1 MKDEKFPGDNGLERG
16 VRSNRRLHIS
26 AGQCPSVVER
36 IAAFA
41 VTPRVSVSPIEFA
54 RNFRPRVIRHVLMDW
69 DGTTSLSRG
78 GWADIMAVLYAEHL
92 PKFAGENDAVRHE
105 FARAELMTLNGKPSI
120 HQMAHL
126 ADIVERRGGTPETA
140 EEYHD
145 EFQRRLGEAVR
156 ARLDRVRGEPPGTD
170 SLLVRGVRALFE
182 TLRARGITLTLAT
195 GSVLHEV
202 RHEAEL
208 LDVARYFDAMHGPH
222 SLDDRVFS
230 KGAIIASL
238 LRERGVDGAA
248 LLAFGDGPV
257 EIRETKAVGGIAI
270 AVASDEDNHGSGR
283 MDPAKR
289 EMLLAAGA
297 DGVIADFHSAKEIVE
312 ALIAP

>member
-1 MKDEKFPGDNGLERG
+1 M
-16 VRSNRRLHIS
+16 S
-26 AGQCPSVVER
+26 A
-36 IAAFA
+36 
-41 VTPRVSVSPIEFA
+41 SPIEFA
-54 RNFRPRVIRHVLMDW
+54 HSYKPRAIRHVLMDW

-78 GWADIMAVLYAEHL
+78 GWADIMAGLYAEHL
-92 PKFAGENDAVRHE
+92 PPLGDEDAVARRA

-126 ADIVERRGGTPETA
+126 AELVQQRGGTPETA
-140 EEYHD
+140 ETYHD
-145 EFQRRLGEAVR
+145 EFQRRLSETVGKRLAR
-156 ARLDRVRGEPPGTD
+156 ARHEPPGTD

-202 RHEAEL
+202 RHETEL

-222 SLDDRVFS
+222 SLDDRTFS
-230 KGAIIASL
+230 KRTIIAAL
-238 LRERGVDGAA
+238 LRERGLDGAT
-248 LLAFGDGPV
+248 LLAFGDGQV
-257 EIRETKAVGGIAI
+257 EIAETKAVGGIAI
-270 AVASDEDNHGSGR
+270 AVASDEENHGSGR

-289 EMLLAAGA
+289 ETLLAAGA
-297 DGVIADFHSAKEIVE
+297 DGVIADFHCTQQIVE

>member
-1 MKDEKFPGDNGLERG
+1 
-16 VRSNRRLHIS
+16 VS
-26 AGQCPSVVER
+26 A
-36 IAAFA
+36 A
-41 VTPRVSVSPIEFA
+41 PIEFA
-54 RNFRPRVIRHVLMDW
+54 RSFQPRAIRHVLMDW

-78 GWADIMAVLYAEHL
+78 GWADIMAGLYAEHL
-92 PKFAGENDAVRHE
+92 PGRAGENDGARRE
-105 FARAELMTLNGKPSI
+105 FARAELMTLNGQPSI

-126 ADIVERRGGTPETA
+126 AELVRGRGGSPESA
-140 EEYHD
+140 ESYHD

-156 ARLDRVRGEPPGTD
+156 ARLERVQQEPPGTD

-182 TLRARGITLTLAT
+182 TLHRRGIALTLAT

-202 RHEAEL
+202 RHETEL

-222 SLDDRVFS
+222 SLDDRAFS
-230 KGAIIASL
+230 KRAIIAGL
-238 LRERGVDGAA
+238 LRERALDGAT

-257 EIRETKAVGGIAI
+257 EIAETKAVGGIAI
-270 AVASDEDNHGSGR
+270 AVASDEENHGSGR

-289 EMLLAAGA
+289 ETLLAAGA
-297 DGVIADFHSAKEIVE
+297 DGVIADFHHAQQIVE

>member
-1 MKDEKFPGDNGLERG
+1 M
-16 VRSNRRLHIS
+16 S
-26 AGQCPSVVER
+26 A
-36 IAAFA
+36 A
-41 VTPRVSVSPIEFA
+41 PIEFA
-54 RNFRPRVIRHVLMDW
+54 RSFRPRVIRHVLMDW

-78 GWADIMAVLYAEHL
+78 GWADIMAGIYAEHL
-92 PKFAGENDAVRHE
+92 PEIAGENDVVRRE

-126 ADIVERRGGTPETA
+126 AELVERRGGSAETA
-140 EEYHD
+140 EKYHD
-145 EFQRRLGEAVR
+145 EFQRRLGDAVR
-156 ARLDRVRGEPPGTD
+156 ARLERVRHEPPGTD
-170 SLLVRGVRALFE
+170 SLLVRGVRAFFE
-182 TLRARGITLTLAT
+182 MLLARGITLTLAT

-202 RHEAEL
+202 RHETEL

-222 SLDDRVFS
+222 TLDDRHFS
-230 KGAIIASL
+230 KCAVIAGL
-238 LRERGVDGAA
+238 LRDRGVDGAA

-270 AVASDEDNHGSGR
+270 AVASDEENHGSGR

-289 EMLLAAGA
+289 ETLLAAGA
-297 DGVIADFHSAKEIVE
+297 DGVIADFHSAQQIVE

>member
-1 MKDEKFPGDNGLERG
+1 
-16 VRSNRRLHIS
+16 
-26 AGQCPSVVER
+26 
-36 IAAFA
+36 
-41 VTPRVSVSPIEFA
+41 VSTAPIEFA
-54 RNFRPRVIRHVLMDW
+54 RSFKPRPVRHVLMDW

-78 GWADIMAVLYAEHL
+78 GWADIMSTLYAEHL
-92 PKFAGENDAVRHE
+92 PRLAGENDAVRRE

-126 ADIVERRGGTPETA
+126 AELVARRGGTPESA

-145 EFQRRLGEAVR
+145 EFQRRLGDAVR
-156 ARLDRVRGEPPGTD
+156 ARLERVRQEPPGTD

-182 TLRARGITLTLAT
+182 TLRARGIALTLAT

-202 RHEAEL
+202 RHETEL
-208 LDVARYFDAMHGPH
+208 LDVARYFDSTHGPD
-222 SLDDRVFS
+222 SLTDRTFS
-230 KGAIIASL
+230 KRAVIASL
-238 LRERGVDGAA
+238 VHERGVDGAT

-257 EIRETKAVGGIAI
+257 ELVETKAVGGIAI

-283 MDPAKR
+283 MDEAKR
-289 EMLLAAGA
+289 ETLLKAGA
-297 DGVIADFHSAKEIVE
+297 DGVVADFHHAQQIVE

>member
-1 MKDEKFPGDNGLERG
+1 
-16 VRSNRRLHIS
+16 
-26 AGQCPSVVER
+26 
-36 IAAFA
+36 
-41 VTPRVSVSPIEFA
+41 
-54 RNFRPRVIRHVLMDW
+54 MDW

-78 GWADIMAVLYAEHL
+78 GWADIMAGLYAEHL
-92 PKFAGENDAVRHE
+92 PSIADENDVARRE

-126 ADIVERRGGTPETA
+126 TELVRLRGGAPESA
-140 EEYHD
+140 EDYHD

-156 ARLDRVRGEPPGTD
+156 ARLERVRHEPPGTD
-170 SLLVRGVRALFE
+170 SLLVRGVRGLFE

-202 RHEAEL
+202 RHETEL
-208 LDVARYFDAMHGPH
+208 LDVARYFKNIHGPH
-222 SLDDRVFS
+222 SLEDRNFS
-230 KGAIIASL
+230 KRAIIADI
-238 LRERGVDGAA
+238 LREQNVDGAT

-257 EIRETKAVGGIAI
+257 EIAETKAVGGIAI
-270 AVASDEDNHGSGR
+270 AVASDEENHGSGR

-289 EMLLAAGA
+289 ETLLAAGA
-297 DGVIADFHSAKEIVE
+297 DGVIADFHQAQQIIE

>member
-1 MKDEKFPGDNGLERG
+1 MSG
-16 VRSNRRLHIS
+16 
-26 AGQCPSVVER
+26 
-36 IAAFA
+36 
-41 VTPRVSVSPIEFA
+41 TPIEFA
-54 RNFRPRVIRHVLMDW
+54 RSFQPRAIRHVLMDW

-78 GWADIMAVLYAEHL
+78 GWADIMAGLYAEHL
-92 PKFAGENDAVRHE
+92 PRLGGENDAARRE

-126 ADIVERRGGTPETA
+126 AELVVQRGGTPESA

-145 EFQRRLGEAVR
+145 EFQRRLGDAVR
-156 ARLDRVRGEPPGTD
+156 ARLERARKEPPGTD
-170 SLLVRGVRALFE
+170 SLLVRGVRAFFE
-182 TLRARGITLTLAT
+182 MLHARGITLTLAT

-202 RHEAEL
+202 RHETEL

-222 SLDDRVFS
+222 TLEDRDFS
-230 KGAIIASL
+230 KRAIIASL
-238 LRERGVDGAA
+238 LHERDVEGAT

-289 EMLLAAGA
+289 ETLLAAGA
-297 DGVIADFHSAKEIVE
+297 DGVIADFHAAQQIVE